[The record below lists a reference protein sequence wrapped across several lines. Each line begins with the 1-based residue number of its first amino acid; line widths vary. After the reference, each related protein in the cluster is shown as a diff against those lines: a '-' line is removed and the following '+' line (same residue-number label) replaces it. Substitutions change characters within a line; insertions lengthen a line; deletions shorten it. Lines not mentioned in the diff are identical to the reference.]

1 MIEFEIVTPQRKLFK
16 INCLSVTLPGLD
28 GEFEILSGHAALLT
42 ALKTGIASVK
52 EPKSSEEEYDQLFS
66 TSPKNFRFMIAEGFA
81 EISHKKVTVLCDAAA
96 LPSEVNIES
105 EKALIK
111 KLHEQMNQL
120 SHENDKELK
129 LASAEIERATAR
141 IQIS

>member
-1 MIEFEIVTPQRKLFK
+1 MIEFEIVTPQRKLFR
-16 INCLSVTLPGLD
+16 IHCSSVTLPGLD
-28 GEFEILSGHAALLT
+28 GEFEILAGHAALLT

-52 EPKSSEEEYDQLFS
+52 EPKSIDEDELLFS

-81 EISHKKVTVLCDAAA
+81 EVSHKKVSVLCEAAA
-96 LPSEVNIES
+96 LPSEVNVDS
-105 EKALIK
+105 EKALIQ

-129 LASAEIERATAR
+129 LAAAEIERATAR